1 MGSDPEDSIVS
12 IHVEATLVTKTGG
25 WSKVN
30 RPEQDSFE
38 LEQLRTQ
45 CPDPVDIDLMYSF
58 GRKSGLPLQT
68 RFRTVR
74 HVQKGDK
81 ESFAR
86 LAMEKDGT
94 HAGFWLGPSLID
106 GSFQASMALADAA
119 TGIGTLKIPLSIR
132 RLQPCG
138 RKFSIAVWS
147 YFQLIDFTDKS
158 TVFRSW
164 LLNDAGEALLYF
176 DHVHLQ
182 EVRASLRGFLCA
194 RIDLGSACEEED
206 DEREPLRGG
215 VPISEEE
222 WRNLDWFIGQSMIRP
237 LRCAELIYL
246 IAVPSIATVG
256 GFFTTQKTGFPVI
269 FYFMYLPLLLGSKI
283 LEVYILK
290 GWGDIDCNAASIQ
303 RAQWA
308 KIGFRHPVMLLIF
321 GSLEHA
327 DLFLDVVFTATA
339 FSSGF
344 AAQLPFSLCLE
355 DA

>member
-1 MGSDPEDSIVS
+1 
-12 IHVEATLVTKTGG
+12 
-25 WSKVN
+25 
-30 RPEQDSFE
+30 
-38 LEQLRTQ
+38 
-45 CPDPVDIDLMYSF
+45 
-58 GRKSGLPLQT
+58 
-68 RFRTVR
+68 
-74 HVQKGDK
+74 
-81 ESFAR
+81 
-86 LAMEKDGT
+86 ME
-94 HAGFWLGPSLID
+94 
-106 GSFQASMALADAA
+106 
-119 TGIGTLKIPLSIR
+119 
-132 RLQPCG
+132 LQP
-138 RKFSIAVWS
+138 
-147 YFQLIDFTDKS
+147 
-158 TVFRSW
+158 
-164 LLNDAGEALLYF
+164 
-176 DHVHLQ
+176 
-182 EVRASLRGFLCA
+182 LR
-194 RIDLGSACEEED
+194 EEED

-344 AAQLPFSLCLE
+344 VKLGICSILCLVASLAVQYLNSQLSALAMVVSGRDVYIPLVQVWGASCLQGMQWLASTTKAARFGEGELVPDMGLE
-355 DA
+355 DARVSAHGRN